1 MSMPSIMDGPTEV
14 DGVLPADDYDVS
26 MGLIPQSEVEE
37 GESAGRNGHHSVGEM
52 DKGKLVELLPLRG
65 LKVVIIHVKDKLND
79 GPRAGDV
86 ILQELVEH
94 ERELRLGC
102 EFLVSEAGQDL
113 YL

>member
-1 MSMPSIMDGPTEV
+1 MAHRDGC
-14 DGVLPADDYDVS
+14 
-26 MGLIPQSEVEE
+26 E
-37 GESAGRNGHHSVGEM
+37 GAGRNGRHSLDEI
-52 DKGKLVELLPLRG
+52 DKAKVVELLPLRG

-94 ERELRLGC
+94 EGELRLGC
-102 EFLVSEAGQDL
+102 EFIVSEAGQDL